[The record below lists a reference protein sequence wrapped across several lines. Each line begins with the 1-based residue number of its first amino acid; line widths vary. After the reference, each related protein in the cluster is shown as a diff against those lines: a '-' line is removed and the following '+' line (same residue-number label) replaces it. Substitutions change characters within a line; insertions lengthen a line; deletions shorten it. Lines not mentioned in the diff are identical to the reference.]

1 MEGVAGQFLQKRGLC
16 LDTDVSIAI
25 IKDASVLSRIADVAH
40 GRTPFITSVTVFE
53 LLLRKTNMEPVEK
66 FIAKTEILNFD
77 EPAAKMAS
85 QLDKSLKQKG
95 TPVDWRDLF
104 IAATSIVNNC
114 ELATLNRKDFEKIEG
129 LKLLD
134 F

>member
-1 MEGVAGQFLQKRGLC
+1 MEGVAGQFLQKRRLC

-25 IKDASVLSRIADVAH
+25 IKDASVLSRIAAAAY
-40 GRTPFITSVTVFE
+40 GRTPFISSVTVFE

-104 IAATSIVNNC
+104 IAATAIVNNC